1 MASVGACHPAAS
13 CSAFGNFVMKLPASC
28 SVTSRRSRGNGIGSS
43 NSRDH
48 DTGSTARVTFVTLS
62 VIVHHSVVNYT
73 YLGNGNRMRWLGVD
87 LLVLF
92 DDNVADISQRRM
104 DHVSWV

>member
-1 MASVGACHPAAS
+1 MRLSAMESAHTAKEAARIV
-13 CSAFGNFVMKLPASC
+13 AFD
-28 SVTSRRSRGNGIGSS
+28 R
-43 NSRDH
+43 
-48 DTGSTARVTFVTLS
+48 ARTFITLLV
-62 VIVHHSVVNYT
+62 VIHHSVVNYT

>member
-1 MASVGACHPAAS
+1 MTPVRPRAYLRHT
-13 CSAFGNFVMKLPASC
+13 FGDRPP
-28 SVTSRRSRGNGIGSS
+28 
-43 NSRDH
+43 
-48 DTGSTARVTFVTLS
+48 
-62 VIVHHSVVNYT
+62 SVVNYT